1 VRLEVPVPVAV
12 LDSVAVLEKVLDE
25 VPVSELVRDEL
36 PVIVPVFVEE
46 GVAVPVAVCD
56 KEAVIEGVTRAV
68 GLTVAVTDGVGLRV
82 IVEVRDQG
90 LGVWLDE
97 AEREPV
103 LVRLAVMEEVIVG
116 DWLGVTRDEG
126 VMDCV
131 PVVVREEVR
140 LADAVRL
147 DVPVLIALMVLNG
160 EDVCDNDP
168 VPVFVLVKDVV
179 CVIVRVPVGNA
190 EGERLAVT
198 VG

>member
-1 VRLEVPVPVAV
+1 MV
-12 LDSVAVLEKVLDE
+12 LDCVAVLEKVLEE
-25 VPVSELVRDEL
+25 VPDSELVRDGL
-36 PVIVPVFVEE
+36 LVIVPVFVEE
-46 GVAVPVAVCD
+46 GVAVLVIVCD
-56 KEAVIEGVTRAV
+56 KEEVTEGVTRAV
-68 GLTVAVTDGVGLRV
+68 GLIVAVTDGVAVRV

-103 LVRLAVMEEVIVG
+103 LVRLAVTEEVIVG

-147 DVPVLIALMVLNG
+147 GVPVLIALTVLNG
-160 EDVCDNDP
+160 DDVCDNDP
-168 VPVFVLVKDVV
+168 VPVFVLVNDDV
-179 CVIVRVPVGNA
+179 CVMVRVPVGKA

>member
-1 VRLEVPVPVAV
+1 MPVMVLDCVTVTEGVLEEVP
-12 LDSVAVLEKVLDE
+12 D
-25 VPVSELVRDEL
+25 SELVRDGL
-36 PVIVPVFVEE
+36 LVIVPVFVEE
-46 GVAVPVAVCD
+46 GVAVLVIVCD
-56 KEAVIEGVTRAV
+56 KEEVTEGVTRAV
-68 GLTVAVTDGVGLRV
+68 GLIVAVTDGVAVRV

-103 LVRLAVMEEVIVG
+103 LVRLAVTEEVIVG
-116 DWLGVTRDEG
+116 DWLGVSRDEG
-126 VMDCV
+126 VRDCV

-168 VPVFVLVKDVV
+168 VPVFVRVKDVV